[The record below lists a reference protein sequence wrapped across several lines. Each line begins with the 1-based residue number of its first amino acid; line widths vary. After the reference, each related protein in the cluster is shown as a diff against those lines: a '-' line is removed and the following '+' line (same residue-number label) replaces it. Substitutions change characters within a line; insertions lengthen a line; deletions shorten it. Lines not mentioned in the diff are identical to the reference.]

1 MDGSTPRG
9 TTPLLPPAGHGAAV
23 PSREHVVRCRAGG
36 HLRAI
41 LDPGITLA
49 IWERPLPPGIAGG
62 LDRRPVADWPA
73 LRIETTAD
81 GVRADLAA
89 TMPAPLPR
97 PLSADIVRLVR
108 LYAGMVATRT
118 VHLRLDTVTGN
129 GCRYFHADSV
139 GIRLLCTYRGRGTQW
154 LPDGAVNRDALGS
167 GDNAAVA
174 PDPHRIRSLAAGQVA
189 LLKGEAWPGNRGNGI
204 VHRSPPA
211 DPKAGPRLLLCLE
224 HEAD

>member
-1 MDGSTPRG
+1 MDGLSSPWTA
-9 TTPLLPPAGHGAAV
+9 PLVPPADHGAAF
-23 PSREHVVRCRAGG
+23 PSRGHVVRCRAGG

-62 LDRRPVADWPA
+62 LDRHPVADWPT
-73 LRIETTAD
+73 LRVETTAD
-81 GVRADLAA
+81 GVRTDLAA
-89 TMPAPLPR
+89 AMPAPLPH

-108 LYAGMVATRT
+108 LYAGMVAARA

-129 GCRYFHADSV
+129 GCKFFHADSV

-154 LPDGAVNRDALGS
+154 LPDGAVNRDALGT

-174 PDPHRIRSLAAGQVA
+174 PDPHRIQSLTVGQVA
-189 LLKGEAWPGNRGNGI
+189 LLKGAAWPGNRGNGI

-211 DPKAGPRLLLCLE
+211 DPRTGPRLLLCLD
-224 HEAD
+224 HEVD